1 MVLQKEAKISMA
13 CESNPPGKLHVGILV
28 IHFVYGLNYTLR
40 VGFLDMF
47 KVMVF
52 EVSKRLRVEECSNL
66 SLADDSEL

>member
-1 MVLQKEAKISMA
+1 M
-13 CESNPPGKLHVGILV
+13 GILV